1 MGKLDKDSYK
11 GKKYHFRYYRK
22 SGNHPFLVAIVI
34 ESETEDGKAILSGFN
49 MTRSI
54 EIVLKN
60 PNKFIRIT
68 NPNPNDDAPC
78 FVCVDPIKD
87 KPLKL
92 FTRPIRDWEL
102 AGEDEPIID
111 ELVEEKLSN
120 WLNRVVNVPLFFYK
134 KMTRFE
140 VLM

>member
-1 MGKLDKDSYK
+1 MGKLDKESYL

-34 ESETEDGKAILSGFN
+34 ESELEDGKAILSGFN

-54 EIVLKN
+54 EMVLNN
-60 PNKFIRIT
+60 PTKFIRIT
-68 NPNPNDDAPC
+68 NPNPNDDAPS

-102 AGEDEPIID
+102 TSADEKAID
-111 ELVEEKLSN
+111 RLVKEKLSD
-120 WLNRVVNVPLFFYK
+120 
-134 KMTRFE
+134 
-140 VLM
+140 

>member
-1 MGKLDKDSYK
+1 MGKLDKETYQ

-22 SGNHPFLVAIVI
+22 SHNHPFLVAIVV
-34 ESETEDGKAILSGFN
+34 ESQTEDGNAYISGFN

-54 EIVLKN
+54 ETVLKN
-60 PNKFIRIT
+60 PSKFIRIT
-68 NPNPNDDAPC
+68 NPNPNDDAPS

-102 AGEDEPIID
+102 ANEDEPVID
-111 ELVEEKLSN
+111 ELVEEKL
-120 WLNRVVNVPLFFYK
+120 LK
-134 KMTRFE
+134 
-140 VLM
+140 

>member
-1 MGKLDKDSYK
+1 MGKLDKKSYE

-34 ESETEDGKAILSGFN
+34 ESETENGKAMLSGFN

-54 EIVLKN
+54 EIVLNN
-60 PNKFIRIT
+60 PSKFIRIT
-68 NPNPNDDAPC
+68 NPNPNDDAPS

-92 FTRPIRDWEL
+92 FSRPIRDWEL
-102 AGEDEPIID
+102 SSEDEKAID
-111 ELVEEKLSN
+111 ELVAKKLSN
-120 WLNRVVNVPLFFYK
+120 
-134 KMTRFE
+134 
-140 VLM
+140 

>member
-1 MGKLDKDSYK
+1 MGKLEKQSYA

-22 SGNHPFLVAIVI
+22 SVYHPFLVAIVV
-34 ESETEDGKAILSGFN
+34 ESKDNDGKAILSGFN

-54 EIVLKN
+54 EAVLKN
-60 PNKFIRIT
+60 PSKFIRIN

-87 KPLKL
+87 KPLRY

-102 AGEDEPIID
+102 SDEDEGVID
-111 ELVEEKLSN
+111 DLVKERLSS
-120 WLNRVVNVPLFFYK
+120 K
-134 KMTRFE
+134 
-140 VLM
+140 